1 MSDPSRDNRKG
12 NEHDGSSSTSN
23 NDPHRLT
30 SLLPSTGRGG
40 LMKPPP
46 SAASA
51 SSTSGGGGGTQS
63 QSESQQ
69 PRASLLGLDR
79 LAASKRKDNAD
90 AGAANSSKPKAAQAQ
105 GRQYRRSNETP
116 VAPSQQ
122 HQQHPVDVRRN
133 QRRDHPYQPATERRR
148 AGGHGTSSYNN
159 NRQEQQSSSRQG
171 GGGGGDDRRRG
182 GNGNDHDHY
191 DSHDRRDNRRSRPGE
206 SSTPGGGSSYHQSGS
221 RREGQH
227 DPSGSNSSSS
237 RGPNRSS
244 RRDDPDDS
252 YRRPR
257 DYSQQSS
264 NRRDDHHHDNNDS
277 YRDGPGRRRGSE
289 TNTDDRRQPQVTPST
304 ASRNDSSQFRSYRQ
318 QDRGGGGNDGRGRR
332 LEDAP
337 TPGRQS
343 SYQQQ
348 HQQQQQRMP
357 SSQRRGSNNNAW
369 EVETPAPLPRDNVDA
384 ALIEPLETA
393 DEDFDRDFY
402 LQEDEG
408 HAIQDATNDNDLG
421 RFLYTNAKIEA
432 RQEAMEKQQKE
443 GQKNPR
449 QNARQSALN
458 HDQQAWEENRL
469 LSAGAAVQGTVDLDH
484 VTEQDTSVTLLVHQ
498 VKPPFL
504 DGRVSFSTIREAVPT
519 VRDASSDFAKM
530 AREGSVTLRAL
541 RANKDKN
548 AMRQKFWEL
557 GGTHMG
563 NVMGIKEGDD
573 AGDKSG
579 KDGNTNDDR
588 PAEETADGEIDY
600 KKSTGFKDHIK
611 NKEGEGPV
619 SDFAKTKTIRQ
630 QREFLPAFGVREELL
645 NVIRENN
652 VVIIVGAT
660 GSGACSGGGGG
671 GKQFPVACA
680 AHYLQV

>member
-1 MSDPSRDNRKG
+1 MSDPSRDSAKG
-12 NEHDGSSSTSN
+12 

-51 SSTSGGGGGTQS
+51 ATSGGDGGTQ
-63 QSESQQ
+63 QSQQ

-90 AGAANSSKPKAAQAQ
+90 AASSSASNSSKPQPQA
-105 GRQYRRSNETP
+105 RQYRRSNETP
-116 VAPSQQ
+116 VPPSQQ
-122 HQQHPVDVRRN
+122 HQQHPVDVRRQ

-148 AGGHGTSSYNN
+148 PGG
-159 NRQEQQSSSRQG
+159 SRQG
-171 GGGGGDDRRRG
+171 GGGDDHGRGSGGGNSDDHGRGRG
-182 GNGNDHDHY
+182 GNGNDYDRRDNY
-191 DSHDRRDNRRSRPGE
+191 DSHERRDNRRSRPGD
-206 SSTPGGGSSYHQSGS
+206 SATSGSGSSYQRQNESGGS
-221 RREGQH
+221 RRDEGPH
-227 DPSGSNSSSS
+227 DRSGSGRSSS

-264 NRRDDHHHDNNDS
+264 SRRDDDRHRDNSNDRNNNNDS
-277 YRDGPGRRRGSE
+277 YRDGRGGQRRGGSE
-289 TNTDDRRQPQVTPST
+289 ASTANRGTPQVTPST
-304 ASRNDSSQFRSYRQ
+304 IASRNDGSQFRSYRQ
-318 QDRGGGGNDGRGRR
+318 QDRGGNGGGSGRGRR

-343 SYQQQ
+343 SQ
-348 HQQQQQRMP
+348 HQQRMP
-357 SSQRRGSNNNAW
+357 SSQQRRGGNNNDAW
-369 EVETPAPLPRDNVDA
+369 EVETPAPLARDNDVDA
-384 ALIEPLETA
+384 ALIEPA

-408 HAIQDATNDNDLG
+408 HAVQDATNDNDLG

-432 RQEAMEKQQKE
+432 RQEAMDKQQKE
-443 GQKNPR
+443 GGGAKPR

-504 DGRVSFSTIREAVPT
+504 DGRVSFSTVREAVPT
-519 VRDASSDFAKM
+519 VRDASSDFSKM

-563 NVMGIKEGDD
+563 NVMGVKETGDD
-573 AGDKSG
+573 AGDKDG
-579 KDGNTNDDR
+579 KDGDTKEDG

-600 KKSTGFKDHIK
+600 KKSTGFKDHVK
-611 NKEGEGPV
+611 NKEGDGPV
-619 SDFAKTKTIRQ
+619 SHFAKSKTIRQ

-645 NVIRENN
+645 NIIRENN

-660 GSGACSGGGGG
+660 GSGTCSGSGD
-671 GKQFPVACA
+671 GKRFPVVCA
-680 AHYLQV
+680 AHNCDNLQV